1 MPYGLFRTSYSYNPA
16 QYSHIVKLALHFY
29 AHIGAGH

>member
-1 MPYGLFRTSYSYNPA
+1 METALLSV
-16 QYSHIVKLALHFY
+16 QYAHIVNVRFTLALHFY